1 MEKKPFW
8 DKPNPKDKPKKM
20 SAAQKLKAKK
30 FAKDRGMAY
39 PSLVANVN
47 AMKGKK

>member
-20 SAAQKLKAKK
+20 SAAQKLAARKRA
-30 FAKDRGMAY
+30 AAAGRSY
-39 PSLVANVN
+39 PNLVDN
-47 AMKGKK
+47 AAVARGKK